1 VVRILQPEREP
12 VVLVAS
18 AEFTLKSSPVRRT
31 LEQRLIDDL
40 RVALGRA
47 GFEGFRVEKHAARLV
62 VRGLSES
69 TLESAAKCCARVFGV
84 AYAVPAVLLP
94 SSMDIVLEEIVHT
107 AQTSLRTGQSF
118 AVRCH
123 RITPSSTHRRDI
135 EIKGG
140 SEVLRAL
147 KDRGVRVDLKKPDVT
162 IAVDLAEDWVLVYGS
177 RMQGPGGL
185 PLSSQWKMLAVL
197 DSGPLTILA
206 AYTMMRRGC
215 MVELLI
221 PLSET
226 IRYFNKDR
234 QLQWATK
241 LRSLVTRPAY
251 RAFTIDMEPYSAE
264 YANAKSRIRNAAL
277 QVAKEKRFR
286 GVIFSDIMGDLNL
299 LSSKEGTTESNM
311 RSPIF
316 YPLLAFGIED
326 LFEMCPSVGIS
337 KGDLL
342 SQMRLEKE
350 FSGCGKSVGFRE
362 NLGDLTVQEIW
373 L

>member
-1 VVRILQPEREP
+1 LQQREP
-12 VVLVAS
+12 VVLAAS

-40 RVALGRA
+40 RVALQRA
-47 GFEGFRVEKHAARLV
+47 GFEGFRVEKLAARLV
-62 VRGLSES
+62 VRGFPES
-69 TLESAAKCCARVFGV
+69 TLEAAAKCCARVFGV

-94 SSMDIVLEEIVHT
+94 LSMDMVLEEIVHI

-123 RITPSSTHRRDI
+123 RITPGSTHRRDI

-147 KDRGVRVDLKKPDVT
+147 KGRAVRVDLKKPDVT
-162 IAVDLAEDWVLVYGS
+162 IAVDLAEDWVLTYGN
-177 RMQGPGGL
+177 RVQGPGGL

-206 AYTMMRRGC
+206 AYAMMRRGC
-215 MVELLI
+215 MVQLLI
-221 PLSET
+221 PLSER
-226 IRYFNKDR
+226 IQNFNKDR
-234 QLQWATK
+234 QLQLAAK

-251 RAFTIDMEPYSAE
+251 KAFTINMEPYSTD
-264 YANAKSRIRNAAL
+264 YADAKSRIRNVAP
-277 QVAKEKRFR
+277 QIAKEKRFR
-286 GVIFSDIMGDLNL
+286 GVIFSDIMGALNL
-299 LSSKEGTTESNM
+299 LGSRDQTTESNV

-316 YPLLAFGIED
+316 YPLLAFEIAD
-326 LFEMCPSVGIS
+326 LLELSRSVGIS
-337 KGDLL
+337 ESDLL
-342 SQMRLEKE
+342 SQIRLEKE
-350 FSGCGKSVGFRE
+350 LSGYGRTSVFSE
-362 NLGDLTVQEIW
+362 DLKVQEIT